1 MVLRT
6 LNKTEAKLLDAT
18 ADVAGFK
25 TSVLM
30 ERAGMELAGFLER
43 RSTPSDSLLFVCGS
57 GDNGGDGF
65 VAARHMAHKGY
76 LVSVLV
82 LEKSAKSDANTN
94 RKILEHM
101 KIPLLEWNEGF
112 SFTPYDIIID
122 CLLGYGQQGAPRGDI
137 AEIITAIR
145 ASNKVVYACDVP
157 SGMDVDTGEL
167 FTPHITAKATCSFA
181 APKQGFEKGLS
192 ACGEI
197 TIVGIGIPRFVYE
210 QIGLPE
216 GEYLVEGS
224 CLWPEGE

>member
-6 LNKTEAKLLDAT
+6 LNKSEAKLLDAT

-25 TSVLM
+25 TNILM
-30 ERAGMELAGFLER
+30 ERAGMEFAHFLGK
-43 RSTPSDSLLFVCGS
+43 RSSEKDSLLFVCGS

-65 VAARHMAHKGY
+65 AAARQMAHKGY
-76 LVSVLV
+76 IVSVLV
-82 LEKSAKSDANTN
+82 LGKSTKNDANTN

-101 KIPLLEWNEGF
+101 KIPLLSWKEGF

-122 CLLGYGQQGAPRGDI
+122 CLLGYGQKGAPQG
-137 AEIITAIR
+137 ELVKIIDAIGT
-145 ASNKVVYACDVP
+145 SNKEIYACDVP
-157 SGMDVDTGEL
+157 SGMDVDSGEL

-181 APKQGFEKGLS
+181 APKQGFEKGMS

-197 TIVGIGIPRFVYE
+197 TVVGIGIPGFVYE
-210 QIGLPE
+210 QIGIPE

-224 CLWPEGE
+224 CIWPEKE